1 MSKITFHS
9 SLALVIAI
17 ALMIAPFAIRPAA
30 AGATEI
36 PISAYNIA
44 CTKQEGKLWV
54 EEGVLHIRGRVLQSV
69 VISESEYHAGTGQIV
84 GNANI
89 DLATRYGTYH
99 GTLEIYP
106 AAKDGYWA
114 GIWTMQVNESGADGI
129 ARLQGYGP
137 DLEGWSIKSE
147 ITYLPPEVLAQYKD
161 YCGGNQ
167 PISGTLSNGVIL
179 MPGGE

>member
-17 ALMIAPFAIRPAA
+17 ALMIAPLAIRPAA
-30 AGATEI
+30 AGSTEI

-106 AAKDGYWA
+106 AAKNGYWA

-137 DLEGWSIKSE
+137 DLEGLSIKSE
-147 ITYLPPEVLAQYKD
+147 ITYLSPLDLSGYAYA
-161 YCGGNQ
+161 CSGNQ
-167 PISGTLSNGVIL
+167 PISGTSSNGVIL

>member
-9 SLALVIAI
+9 RLALVIAI
-17 ALMIAPFAIRPAA
+17 ALMIAPLAIRPAA
-30 AGATEI
+30 ARATKI
-36 PISAYNIA
+36 PFSAYNIA
-44 CTKQEGKLWV
+44 CSLQEGKLWV
-54 EEGVLHIRGRVLQSV
+54 KDGVLHIRGRVLQSV

-89 DLATRYGTYH
+89 DLATGYGTYH

-106 AAKDGYWA
+106 TAKNGYWA

-137 DLEGWSIKSE
+137 DLEGLSIKSE
-147 ITYLPPEVLAQYKD
+147 ITYLPPSILANFAYA
-161 YCGGNQ
+161 CSGNQ
-167 PISGTLSNGVIL
+167 PISGTSSNGVIL
-179 MPGGE
+179 MPDGE

>member
-17 ALMIAPFAIRPAA
+17 ALVIAPLAIRPAA

-44 CTKQEGKLWV
+44 CSLQEGKLWV
-54 EEGVLHIRGRVLQSV
+54 KDGVLHIRGRVLQSV

-89 DLATRYGTYH
+89 DLATGYGTYH

-106 AAKDGYWA
+106 AAKNGYWA

-137 DLEGWSIKSE
+137 DLEGLSIKSE
-147 ITYLPPEVLAQYKD
+147 ITYLPPSILANFAYA
-161 YCGGNQ
+161 CSGSQ